1 VKRSALKRRTG
12 LRADPEATQ
21 AFIQRAREAGLS
33 TDPIKLEE
41 FIRRGRDASARMSRD
56 AVRRTA
62 AKARNQKEGPLSPA
76 EWRERVA
83 LASDLRCIVT
93 GTRAADVFDPLYDA
107 HHPLPK
113 GELRA
118 RGLHAHVYD
127 ARNGVFV
134 QEWVHVAHE
143 FGAGDAAR
151 IPREA
156 LPAAVWRF
164 CAEMD
169 KLGVGEEWATALV
182 ERKHPAAGTGR
193 SRRVRR
199 VTHAD

>member
-1 VKRSALKRRTG
+1 MDVAVAAMKRSALKRNP
-12 LRADPEATQ
+12 DATRE
-21 AFIQRAREAGLS
+21 FVQRARDAGLS

-41 FIRRGRDASARMSRD
+41 FIRRGRESAARMSRD
-56 AVRRTA
+56 AQRRTA
-62 AKARNQKEGPLSPA
+62 TKARNRREGPLAPD
-76 EWRERVA
+76 EWRTRVA
-83 LASDLRCIVT
+83 LAADLRCIVT
-93 GTRAADVFDPLYDA
+93 GTRAADVFDPSHDA

-134 QEWVHVAHE
+134 RHDVHMEHE
-143 FGAGDAAR
+143 YGAGDAAR
-151 IPREA
+151 IPRER

-169 KLGVGEEWATALV
+169 RLGDGEWATVMV
-182 ERKHPAAGTGR
+182 ERTHPAAGRSR

-199 VTHAD
+199 V